1 MSTSIQDNTQSG
13 ETQPIEVVTKDG
25 MRLISPSTAPPED
38 TSITHTD
45 PYETKPARSFY
56 NFDQIR
62 QGMDNAP
69 LNEAHLPPSEKA
81 WSYFADEGRSK
92 TLRHGFTDFV
102 DSAHNKEST
111 QKKKTVDILRS
122 GRRGEGEN
130 SDIDQVMFR
139 WGSRGARRILTED
152 DQSWNFEVDMGEELE
167 YPRTRLISTRDA
179 TLSLPNF
186 TGQGLDYRM
195 SHHLPTC
202 LAQASSRDVL
212 TKFRYHLCTQTIR
225 LTDVDRWLEESMV
238 EHLPK
243 IFQCDYKSLEE
254 YADLSGERTGVPMRW
269 DILGDGIEGTT
280 LIHSR
285 AGDGKNPVMMPELQL
300 RFSSA
305 WSVFKKEEDTE

>member
-1 MSTSIQDNTQSG
+1 MSTSIQDDTQSG
-13 ETQPIEVVTKDG
+13 ETQPIEVITKDG

-38 TSITHTD
+38 ASITRTD
-45 PYETKPARSFY
+45 PYEVKPARSFY
-56 NFDQIR
+56 DLHQVR
-62 QGMDNAP
+62 QEMKHAP
-69 LNEAHLPPSEKA
+69 LNEGHLPPSEKV
-81 WSYFADEGRSK
+81 WSYYADEGRSR
-92 TLRHGFTDFV
+92 TLRDGFTEFVDFV
-102 DSAHNKEST
+102 HNKGST

-130 SDIDQVMFR
+130 SDIDRVMFR
-139 WGSRGARRILTED
+139 WGSRGDRKILTED
-152 DQSWNFEVDMGEELE
+152 DQSWNLVVDMGEELQ
-167 YPRTRLISTRDA
+167 YPRSRLISSRDA
-179 TLSLPNF
+179 TLSLPNY

-195 SHHLPTC
+195 IHHLPTC

-212 TKFRYHLCTQTIR
+212 TKFRNHPSTQTIK

-243 IFQCDYKSLEE
+243 IFQCEYKSLEE
-254 YADLSGERTGVPMRW
+254 YADLSGARTGVPMRW

-285 AGDGKNPVMMPELQL
+285 AGDGKKPVMMPELQL

-305 WSVFKKEEDTE
+305 WSVFKKEERNE